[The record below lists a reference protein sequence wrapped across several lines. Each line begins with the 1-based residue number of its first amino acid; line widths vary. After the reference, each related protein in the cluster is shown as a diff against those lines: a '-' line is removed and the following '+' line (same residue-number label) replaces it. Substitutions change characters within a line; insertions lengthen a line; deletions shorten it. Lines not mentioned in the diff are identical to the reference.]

1 MDEVENKELV
11 MVPFKVLMYA
21 MVDVES
27 GELVRVEI
35 PGDSFERANNE
46 VFNELGEEVGAK
58 TAADAEE
65 IAWNGD
71 WATENLRWV

>member
-27 GELVRVEI
+27 GELVRVDI
-35 PGDSFERANNE
+35 PGDSFERANND
-46 VFNELGEEVGAK
+46 VFNELGEEVDAK
-58 TAADAEE
+58 TAAEAEE

-71 WATENLRWV
+71 WTTENLRWV

>member
-1 MDEVENKELV
+1 MDEVESKELV
-11 MVPFKVLMYA
+11 IVPFKVLMYA
-21 MVDVES
+21 MVDVEN

-46 VFNELGEEVGAK
+46 VFNELGEEVNTK

-71 WATENLRWV
+71 WATQNLHWV